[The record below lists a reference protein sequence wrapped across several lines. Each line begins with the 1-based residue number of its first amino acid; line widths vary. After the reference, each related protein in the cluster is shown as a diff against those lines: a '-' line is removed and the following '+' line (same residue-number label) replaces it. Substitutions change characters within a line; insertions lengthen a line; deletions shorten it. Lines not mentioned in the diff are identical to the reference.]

1 MAEPSSSF
9 RLSSQISFRDPWP
22 SVVVFFWMYQ
32 CTLVHCT
39 KYGTNVAKLEMCS
52 SEFSLCNSRIG
63 WVTRQDVSVWGV
75 EGRSKLARSRFF
87 LELKGLSKA
96 HPAATHWCFSFP
108 ASLTSSWTLGPQE
121 HQLLL
126 AHIQLLWLL
135 SQVCVLLCDKRCQ
148 ILQGSPILA
157 VEVWRQWESGSERVD
172 SSPSSR
178 VPLSPVGSIHP
189 ARLQCVFAFPTSQ
202 PSSLPTCQVQKNSQ
216 PPIIPILKT
225 LFCVFKMCV
234 CVCAYIHVCVFQWC
248 PSGVFFFNQILSD
261 NAILTSATSPS

>member
-39 KYGTNVAKLEMCS
+39 KYGTNAAKLEMCS

-63 WVTRQDVSVWGV
+63 WVTRQDVLVWGV

-157 VEVWRQWESGSERVD
+157 AGSLEAVREWQWEG
-172 SSPSSR
+172 
-178 VPLSPVGSIHP
+178 G
-189 ARLQCVFAFPTSQ
+189 
-202 PSSLPTCQVQKNSQ
+202 
-216 PPIIPILKT
+216 
-225 LFCVFKMCV
+225 
-234 CVCAYIHVCVFQWC
+234 FQ
-248 PSGVFFFNQILSD
+248 S
-261 NAILTSATSPS
+261 ILTSSSQSCGFNSSCQAPVCLCFPHFATIFPSHLPGAKEQPAPYNSYIKNFILCI